1 MLIRSSLPLRGRHQS
16 SMYPASGDA
25 LEEQPFFMVAQTQT
39 LHQRLIQYLLL
50 TSLYNRHDDYRET
63 AHDKLRNKILQET

>member
-1 MLIRSSLPLRGRHQS
+1 MLIRYKLPLRGRHQS

-39 LHQRLIQYLLL
+39 LHHNSHTVFTFYFINIY
-50 TSLYNRHDDYRET
+50 
-63 AHDKLRNKILQET
+63 

>member
-1 MLIRSSLPLRGRHQS
+1 MLIRYKLPLRGRHQS

-39 LHQRLIQYLLL
+39 LHHNSHTVFTFYHYIKNGYDR
-50 TSLYNRHDDYRET
+50 RHSV
-63 AHDKLRNKILQET
+63 KLRK